1 MNYRKLFFTAVVLSF
16 QSAAAFAGDALVS
29 PDYLQGKWGLDG
41 KESCASATSKYVLFR
56 NNGTVEV
63 GRGDQVTR
71 VGFWK
76 ITSDNTIVGHT
87 LTAPTHHE
95 DYHPFFRDSYRYEYM
110 SPQVVST
117 EQDAFSVI
125 IGSDLEK
132 KTVTLTRCP

>member
-1 MNYRKLFFTAVVLSF
+1 MNCKKLFVTAVVLFFTSI
-16 QSAAAFAGDALVS
+16 AVHADGELITT
-29 PDYLQGKWGLDG
+29 DYLQGKWSLDG
-41 KESCASATSKYVLFR
+41 KDGCTSATSKYVLFR

-63 GRGDQVTR
+63 GLGDQATR

-76 ITSDNTIVGHT
+76 ITDKNTIVGHT

-110 SPQVVST
+110 SPQITSAEQNTFAVS
-117 EQDAFSVI
+117 